1 MQLLA
6 QEEYGL
12 RCLLQVAG
20 REGTKPL
27 TIPEISQAEG
37 LSAEYTGK
45 LMRALRQSGLVV
57 STRGAGGG
65 YLLSR
70 PATEITPWDV
80 IRGLGGSF
88 FEDGFCETHPGKL
101 RDCVHSPDCSIR
113 SLWQR
118 VESAVFDVLGSVTL
132 ADLARDERSMAI
144 WLDSPPNRDDSSSL
158 PRNSG

>member
-12 RCLLQVAG
+12 RCLLQVAR

-27 TIPEISQAEG
+27 TIPEIARAEG
-37 LSAEYTGK
+37 LSVEYTGK
-45 LMRALRQSGLVV
+45 LMRALRQGGMVV

-65 YLLSR
+65 YCLSR
-70 PATEITPWDV
+70 GATEITPWDV
-80 IRGLGGSF
+80 IRALGGSF
-88 FEDGFCETHPGKL
+88 FEDGFCETHPGRL
-101 RDCVHSPDCSIR
+101 QDCIHRTDCSIR

-118 VESAVFDVLGSVTL
+118 VEHAVRDVLDSMTL

-144 WLDSPPNRDDSSSL
+144 WLDSPPDRRSSTSH
-158 PRNSG
+158 PEETA